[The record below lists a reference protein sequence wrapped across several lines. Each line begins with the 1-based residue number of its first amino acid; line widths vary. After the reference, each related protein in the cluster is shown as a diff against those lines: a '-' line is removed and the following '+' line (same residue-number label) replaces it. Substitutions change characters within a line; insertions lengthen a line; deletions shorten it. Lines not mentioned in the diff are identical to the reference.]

1 MSMRRADIFILLMS
15 IVQIV
20 SVCSFIPLPER
31 ENNEPQKYALLIG
44 GGATEWDNLESFY
57 KNIEYVSNTL
67 RKLGY
72 YDEDIK
78 ILFYGGRT
86 SYHPIVEGN
95 AFKEN
100 FINELSHL
108 GNTIDSNDSLI
119 IFRSGHGMV
128 ELIYEKFPT
137 NKNGL
142 GIESTKCVGTEAV
155 MKFPDGNLSY
165 LEFQEILGRIKGKQ
179 IVVIL
184 NQCFSG
190 QFVDIAMSLKNTV
203 VIAETRET
211 QLAINQTRETVRWKY
226 EEWPFVKCLFDGFL
240 QNVTKGQ
247 KQSVFNAYQYL
258 LKCSPNIEGIPVKAD
273 RPLLKENPQIKYGSS
288 LKKGTVYID

>member
-1 MSMRRADIFILLMS
+1 MG
-15 IVQIV
+15 IVQLL
-20 SVCSFIPLPER
+20 SVCSSISIPER

-137 NKNGL
+137 
-142 GIESTKCVGTEAV
+142 T
-155 MKFPDGNLSY
+155 
-165 LEFQEILGRIKGKQ
+165 
-179 IVVIL
+179 
-184 NQCFSG
+184 
-190 QFVDIAMSLKNTV
+190 NTV
-203 VIAETRET
+203 KI
-211 QLAINQTRETVRWKY
+211 I
-226 EEWPFVKCLFDGFL
+226 
-240 QNVTKGQ
+240 
-247 KQSVFNAYQYL
+247 
-258 LKCSPNIEGIPVKAD
+258 
-273 RPLLKENPQIKYGSS
+273 
-288 LKKGTVYID
+288 

>member
-1 MSMRRADIFILLMS
+1 MSMRRAVNFILLMS

-20 SVCSFIPLPER
+20 SVCTVIPLPER
-31 ENNEPQKYALLIG
+31 ENNKPQKYALLIG
-44 GGATEWDNLESFY
+44 GGTTEWDNLESFY

-67 RKLGY
+67 KKLGY
-72 YDEDIK
+72 YDKDIK
-78 ILFYGGRT
+78 ILFYEGRT
-86 SYHPIVEGN
+86 SYHPIIEGK
-95 AFKEN
+95 ASKEN
-100 FINELSHL
+100 FINELRHL

-119 IFRSGHGMV
+119 IFRSGHGMI
-128 ELIYEKFPT
+128 ELICEKFPT
-137 NKNGL
+137 NENGL

-190 QFVDIAMSLKNTV
+190 QFVDIAMSLNNTV
-203 VIAETRET
+203 VITETRET

-226 EEWPFVKCLFDGFL
+226 EEWPFVKCIFDGFL
-240 QNVTKGQ
+240 QNGTKGE
-247 KQSVFNAYQYL
+247 KQSVLNAYQYL
-258 LKCSPNIEGIPVKAD
+258 LKCNPNIEGIPVQAD

-288 LKKGTVYID
+288 LKKGTVYIN